1 MKLFKKIK
9 KIYIASDHAGYPLK
23 QVIVKEFLSK
33 KGINFQD
40 LGTNSEKSVDYPK
53 FAKKLSKKIN
63 KTSMGILICG
73 SGIGVSISANRHK
86 HIRASLCHNVNSAK
100 MTRKH
105 NDSNSFLDG
114 TLFQAALFR
123 LRLISRLARSD
134 SWTIIKETF
143 MRSRLAQVGLRQP
156 H

>member
-9 KIYIASDHAGYPLK
+9 KVYISSDHAGYPLK

-53 FAKKLSKKIN
+53 FAKKLCKKVN
-63 KTSMGILICG
+63 KFSMGILICG
-73 SGIGVSISANRHK
+73 SGMGVSISANRHK
-86 HIRASLCHNVNSAK
+86 HIRASLCHNVNSAR

-105 NDSNSFLDG
+105 NDSNVICLQGRPFVKKKIFAMLDAYFDTEFEEG
-114 TLFQAALFR
+114 RHTRRVEQL
-123 LRLISRLARSD
+123 
-134 SWTIIKETF
+134 
-143 MRSRLAQVGLRQP
+143 
-156 H
+156 

>member
-1 MKLFKKIK
+1 MVKLFKKIK

-105 NDSNSFLDG
+105 NDSNVICLQGRPFVKKKIFAMLNAYFDTEFEEG
-114 TLFQAALFR
+114 RHTRRVEQL
-123 LRLISRLARSD
+123 
-134 SWTIIKETF
+134 
-143 MRSRLAQVGLRQP
+143 
-156 H
+156 

>member
-9 KIYIASDHAGYPLK
+9 KVYIASDHAGYPLK
-23 QVIVKEFLSK
+23 QVIVKEFFPK

-53 FAKKLSKKIN
+53 FAKKLCKKVN
-63 KTSMGILICG
+63 KSSMGILICG
-73 SGIGVSISANRHK
+73 SGIGVSISANRHI

-105 NDSNSFLDG
+105 NDSNVICLQGRPFVKKKIFAMLDAYFNTEFDEG
-114 TLFQAALFR
+114 RHTRRIEQL
-123 LRLISRLARSD
+123 
-134 SWTIIKETF
+134 
-143 MRSRLAQVGLRQP
+143 
-156 H
+156 

>member
-1 MKLFKKIK
+1 MRLFKKIK
-9 KIYIASDHAGYPLK
+9 KVYIASDHAGYALK
-23 QVIVKEFLSK
+23 QVIVKEFLFK

-53 FAKKLSKKIN
+53 FAKKLSQKIN

-105 NDSNSFLDG
+105 NDSNVICLQGRPFVKKKIFAMLNAYFDTEFEEG
-114 TLFQAALFR
+114 RHTRRVELL
-123 LRLISRLARSD
+123 
-134 SWTIIKETF
+134 
-143 MRSRLAQVGLRQP
+143 
-156 H
+156 

>member
-1 MKLFKKIK
+1 VRLFKKIK
-9 KIYIASDHAGYPLK
+9 KVYIASDHAGYALK
-23 QVIVKEFLSK
+23 QVIVKEFLFK

-105 NDSNSFLDG
+105 NDSNVICLQGRPFVKKKIFAMLNAYFDTEFEEG
-114 TLFQAALFR
+114 RHTRRVQQL
-123 LRLISRLARSD
+123 
-134 SWTIIKETF
+134 
-143 MRSRLAQVGLRQP
+143 
-156 H
+156 

>member
-1 MKLFKKIK
+1 MRLFKKIK
-9 KIYIASDHAGYPLK
+9 KVYIASDHAGYALK

-33 KGINFQD
+33 QGINFQD

-53 FAKKLSKKIN
+53 FAKKLSQKIN

-105 NDSNSFLDG
+105 NDSNVICLQGRPFVKKKIFAMLNAYFDTEFEEG
-114 TLFQAALFR
+114 RHTRRVEQL
-123 LRLISRLARSD
+123 
-134 SWTIIKETF
+134 
-143 MRSRLAQVGLRQP
+143 
-156 H
+156 

>member
-1 MKLFKKIK
+1 VKLFKKIK
-9 KIYIASDHAGYPLK
+9 KVYIASDHAGYLLK

-105 NDSNSFLDG
+105 NDSNVICLQGRPFVKKKIFAMLNAYFDTEFEEG
-114 TLFQAALFR
+114 RHTRRVEQL
-123 LRLISRLARSD
+123 
-134 SWTIIKETF
+134 
-143 MRSRLAQVGLRQP
+143 
-156 H
+156 

>member
-1 MKLFKKIK
+1 VRLFKKIK
-9 KIYIASDHAGYPLK
+9 KVYIASDHAGYPLK
-23 QVIVKEFLSK
+23 QVIVKEFLFK

-53 FAKKLSKKIN
+53 FVKKLSRKIN

-105 NDSNSFLDG
+105 NDSNVICLQGRPFVKKKIFAMLNAYFDTEFEEG
-114 TLFQAALFR
+114 RHTRRVEQL
-123 LRLISRLARSD
+123 
-134 SWTIIKETF
+134 
-143 MRSRLAQVGLRQP
+143 
-156 H
+156 

>member
-9 KIYIASDHAGYPLK
+9 KVYIASDHAGYALK

-33 KGINFQD
+33 ERINFQD

-86 HIRASLCHNVNSAK
+86 HIRASLCHNVNSAR

-105 NDSNSFLDG
+105 NDSNVICLQGRPFVKKKIFAMLNAYFDTEFEEG
-114 TLFQAALFR
+114 RHTRRVEQL
-123 LRLISRLARSD
+123 
-134 SWTIIKETF
+134 
-143 MRSRLAQVGLRQP
+143 
-156 H
+156 

>member
-9 KIYIASDHAGYPLK
+9 KVYIASDHAGYALK
-23 QVIVKEFLSK
+23 QVIVKEFLFK
-33 KGINFQD
+33 QKINFQD

-53 FAKKLSKKIN
+53 FAKKLSKKIS

-86 HIRASLCHNVNSAK
+86 HIRASLCHNVNSVR

-105 NDSNSFLDG
+105 NDSNVICLQGRPFVKKKIFAMLNAYFDTEFEEG
-114 TLFQAALFR
+114 RHTRRVEQL
-123 LRLISRLARSD
+123 
-134 SWTIIKETF
+134 
-143 MRSRLAQVGLRQP
+143 
-156 H
+156 

>member
-9 KIYIASDHAGYPLK
+9 KVYISSDHAGYPLK

-53 FAKKLSKKIN
+53 FAKKLCKKVN
-63 KTSMGILICG
+63 NSSMGILICG

-86 HIRASLCHNVNSAK
+86 HIRASLCHNVNSAR

-105 NDSNSFLDG
+105 NDSNVICLQGRPFVKKKIFAMLDAYFDTEFEEG
-114 TLFQAALFR
+114 RHTRRVEQL
-123 LRLISRLARSD
+123 
-134 SWTIIKETF
+134 
-143 MRSRLAQVGLRQP
+143 
-156 H
+156 